1 MVTIEQ
7 FVRIYRAKISFGKKK
22 RLSAIQEYFA
32 TEHNTQYEFNEDS
45 NQCLEIIINFVQENP
60 LMEQNVFTDIV
71 DLLHDRYS
79 LGDAFIIY
87 NADINQN
94 LDFDRFSEVIN
105 DLFENTIERD
115 MFNFDA
121 DHVNVDDV
129 GQTIKIKCRYREY
142 QRDIG
147 NDIRSEN
154 INHSGQIPIYF
165 DFSKQKILINTG
177 YNKAANTLV
186 KAINESINSFSIYEV
201 KVKDNVRQI
210 PNLIG
215 VTDFDPLSLLSL
227 YLILQ
232 ELSSNNYIVND
243 ILSISFNNEQAPRV
257 KKARL
262 GGTNLLQDSDVVH
275 RVYRGDCITNF
286 ILDIIHLNHHG
297 QADLIAEVHFD
308 FRTDLKVSFISLQT
322 PGTLTVQDACLEIE
336 QIINNAIDQNTV
348 QHTLA
353 LINANLP
360 RMEVNN
366 QELFANVLI
375 NIKEQLCG
383 IITNQEDKDAVE
395 GYFNTTY
402 RL

>member
-1 MVTIEQ
+1 KIEQ

-87 NADINQN
+87 NSDINQN

-147 NDIRSEN
+147 NDIRS
-154 INHSGQIPIYF
+154 
-165 DFSKQKILINTG
+165 
-177 YNKAANTLV
+177 
-186 KAINESINSFSIYEV
+186 
-201 KVKDNVRQI
+201 
-210 PNLIG
+210 
-215 VTDFDPLSLLSL
+215 
-227 YLILQ
+227 
-232 ELSSNNYIVND
+232 
-243 ILSISFNNEQAPRV
+243 
-257 KKARL
+257 
-262 GGTNLLQDSDVVH
+262 
-275 RVYRGDCITNF
+275 
-286 ILDIIHLNHHG
+286 
-297 QADLIAEVHFD
+297 
-308 FRTDLKVSFISLQT
+308 
-322 PGTLTVQDACLEIE
+322 
-336 QIINNAIDQNTV
+336 
-348 QHTLA
+348 
-353 LINANLP
+353 
-360 RMEVNN
+360 
-366 QELFANVLI
+366 
-375 NIKEQLCG
+375 
-383 IITNQEDKDAVE
+383 
-395 GYFNTTY
+395 
-402 RL
+402 